1 MTQATLVLASAPVS
15 SADPSLKRV
24 PLDHPERTE
33 TPADDRRQEAVSS
46 GPKPERPRRPLP
58 LWGMAIGGALIVA
71 AAYVYVPSLYVVETD
86 DASFQTDT
94 VAIVPKVAAYVAA
107 LHVTD
112 NSAFSAG
119 ELLVEL
125 DPRDCQAAVDIAAA
139 NLQSAQAAQAVAQA
153 QLSEQSQ
160 VIAADEAN
168 VEGDR
173 GPLVFAAEQLAR
185 FRDLARTGAGTV
197 ESWQQMQ
204 SNLTERQA
212 ALQRDSATL
221 AAVRGQVD
229 VLQSQVAQAKA
240 NATQAQAALAQ
251 DGFGTTER
259 WQQAQSDNTARQ
271 AALQR
276 DAATLAAARGQ
287 LDVLQSQVEQATAN
301 AAQSQAALDQAN
313 LNPSYTKIY
322 ATSAGTVASR
332 SVQVGNFVQPGQTLF
347 SAVPNDVYV
356 IANFKETQLT
366 RMQAGQPVSIDVDA
380 FPNHTLHGHIDS
392 FQRGT
397 GSNFALLPPEN
408 ATGNFVKIVQRVPV
422 KILLDH
428 ADQDPRLLGPG
439 MSVEATVTVRT
450 PPHWLTWLL

>member
-1 MTQATLVLASAPVS
+1 MTQASLVLPSAHDRS
-15 SADPSLKRV
+15 IDPSLKRV
-24 PLDHPERTE
+24 ALDDLERTAAH
-33 TPADDRRQEAVSS
+33 TDDRAQEPVGS
-46 GPKPERPRRPLP
+46 GPKPERPPRRLP
-58 LWGMAIGGALIVA
+58 VWTLAIGGALIAA
-71 AAYVYVPSLYVVETD
+71 AAYVYVPSLYFVETD

-94 VAIVPKVAAYVAA
+94 VAIVPKVAAYVSA

-125 DPRDCQAAVDIAAA
+125 DPRDFQAAVDIAAA
-139 NLQSAQAAQAVAQA
+139 NLQSAQAAQGVAEA

-221 AAVRGQVD
+221 AAARGQVD
-229 VLQSQVAQAKA
+229 VLQSQVEQAKA
-240 NATQAQAALAQ
+240 NTTQAQAALAQ
-251 DGFGTTER
+251 
-259 WQQAQSDNTARQ
+259 AR
-271 AALQR
+271 L
-276 DAATLAAARGQ
+276 
-287 LDVLQSQVEQATAN
+287 
-301 AAQSQAALDQAN
+301 N
-313 LNPSYTKIY
+313 LSYTRIY
-322 ATSAGTVASR
+322 APSAGTVASR

-347 SAVPNDVYV
+347 SAVPNEIYV

-366 RMQAGQPVSIDVDA
+366 RMQGGQPVAIDVDA

-397 GSNFALLPPEN
+397 GSNFALLPSEN

-422 KILLDH
+422 KVLLND
-428 ADQDPRLLGPG
+428 ADQNPRLLGPG

-450 PPHWLTWLL
+450 PPRWLTWLL